1 MEFALRKLEL
11 PFSPPNNLTPAV
23 GPLVQHTSM
32 TEKPTLFRYGKSK
45 YMEPLIESGEL
56 RLGPASFYLEGT
68 IGNPRTDDELTRT
81 SYLYGKQT
89 RITSQSGI
97 NIPVIGDVKCTVSAG
112 NYYVLCMS
120 QTSNQGLFDDFA
132 CDACVVINDIEE
144 FANRIKNVLPAHW
157 VLGHGPVEYFDP
169 YEIGLESLDPLLSKD
184 FSFAYQMEYRFICC
198 PNERIDAKKFCHLK
212 IGNLSDLATM
222 IYRG

>member
-1 MEFALRKLEL
+1 M
-11 PFSPPNNLTPAV
+11 
-23 GPLVQHTSM
+23 
-32 TEKPTLFRYGKSK
+32 
-45 YMEPLIESGEL
+45 
-56 RLGPASFYLEGT
+56 
-68 IGNPRTDDELTRT
+68 
-81 SYLYGKQT
+81 
-89 RITSQSGI
+89 
-97 NIPVIGDVKCTVSAG
+97 GDVKCTVSAG

-120 QTSNQGLFDDFA
+120 QTSHQGLFDDFA